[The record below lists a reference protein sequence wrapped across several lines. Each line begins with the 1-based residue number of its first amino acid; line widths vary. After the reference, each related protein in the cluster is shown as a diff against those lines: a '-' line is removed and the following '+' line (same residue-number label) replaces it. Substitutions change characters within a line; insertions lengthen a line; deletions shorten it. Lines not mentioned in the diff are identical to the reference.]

1 MSPWKVILATVV
13 IFACGVLTGAMVSKA
28 GRQTAPVSA
37 NPPAAAVNPKNPA
50 PPGWQLQR
58 LQFFKR
64 MQKQLNLGPEQQEKI
79 DKLMCESQERVKPL
93 WAQIGPQ
100 MDAELKRVRQEVNKV
115 LTPEQRKKMNDL
127 MRHGR
132 KREGASS
139 PNRRPL
145 PPPAPAEVES
155 NAPNQ

>member
-1 MSPWKVILATVV
+1 MLAAGL
-13 IFACGVLTGAMVSKA
+13 IFACGVLTGAMVFKA
-28 GRQTAPVSA
+28 H
-37 NPPAAAVNPKNPA
+37 PPAAPAPALPTAFAVNPKNPA

-58 LQFFKR
+58 LEFFRK
-64 MQKQLNLGPEQQEKI
+64 MQKQLDLAPEQQAQI
-79 DKLMCESQERVKPL
+79 DRLMQESQERVKPL
-93 WAQIGPQ
+93 WDQIGPQ